1 MRYSNYLLGAAV
13 AGLVAAAATAA
24 ALAQA
29 GGAARFDADGI
40 ERLARAQGLTD
51 PDAIAQL
58 RANAGLGLSGIEQ
71 RGCVSSDKVYG
82 QNFIEVDQYKFGGC
96 LARGADKNLDAL
108 RVLIKAAQAT
118 GHFRNNAYG
127 FAGGYN
133 QWLVLGDTSAN
144 WSTAGSGTWK
154 GEQVKIRYDF
164 DYRVPGA
171 RLYITRANG
180 NTDIY
185 VATDPRVKPTGRTG
199 YLEQPEVF
207 ADGPLQGV
215 QLAAWKEKTPGVYAG
230 PSDMTPQEIMV
241 LMYLHPAAVI
251 LEGRDSAATFKAT
264 RVGRNDVLTIP
275 VPALGTDLVA
285 TLDAAGRPARTEIK
299 LGGKTYTGEFR
310 DFLNDR
316 MDMEV
321 LGPHTLSYKVD
332 GQPLAD
338 WSLEYHHIGPYLV
351 FPVPTEVAA
360 RR

>member
-1 MRYSNYLLGAAV
+1 MRYSNQIVAAAV
-13 AGLVAAAATAA
+13 AGLVSA
-24 ALAQA
+24 ALTTGAAAQA
-29 GGAARFDADGI
+29 GGAPRFDADGI
-40 ERLARAQGLTD
+40 EKLARAQGLTD

-58 RANAGLGLSGIEQ
+58 RSNAGLGLSGIEQ

-82 QNFIEVDQYKFGGC
+82 QNFFEVDQYKFGGC
-96 LARGADKNLDAL
+96 LARGADKNLDAM

-154 GEQVKIRYDF
+154 GQMVKVRFDF

-171 RLYITRANG
+171 RLYITPANG
-180 NTDIY
+180 QTQIT
-185 VATDPRVKPTGRTG
+185 VASDPRVKATGRSG
-199 YLEQPEVF
+199 YLEQPEIF
-207 ADGPLQGV
+207 GDGPLNGV
-215 QLAAWKEKTPGVYAG
+215 QLAAWKEKTPGVYGG
-230 PSDMTPQEIMV
+230 PADMTPQEV
-241 LMYLHPAAVI
+241 LVLAYLHPAGVI
-251 LEGRDSAATFKAT
+251 LAGRDGAATMKAT

-285 TLDAAGRPARTEIK
+285 TLDAAGRPTHTEIK
-299 LGGKTYTGEFR
+299 LGGKTYTGDFREFR
-310 DFLNDR
+310 NDR

-321 LGPHTLSYKVD
+321 LGPHHLEYKVD
-332 GQPLAD
+332 GQELATWD
-338 WSLEYHHIGPYLV
+338 LEYHHIGPYLV
-351 FPVPTEVAA
+351 FPVPTEVSA